1 MCENP
6 KWKKFSESR
15 RAKDQGRVVSDN
27 DACYTEQLRIIL
39 ISFSSFLLTILW
51 TFKIFVEELPWNVTF
66 NIHILQRTFDVVREQ
81 WVSWVNTSC
90 YNKLRNTCTSWLQ
103 HEKSLLSSH
112 IKSKQMFLI
121 SKEVF
126 LQVVTQR
133 PRHFLFCG
141 SVIFNQRCHTCLQK
155 MIGRWKQRRVSHT
168 HLFHAD
174 SSVKSHSNG
183 RHSWELK
190 SKFASAYLARHLYY
204 LKELFGGKM
213 GNPLKMKCK
222 CSKLKPD
229 TPLKVSY

>member
-126 LQVVTQR
+126 LQVVIQR

-141 SVIFNQRCHTCLQK
+141 SVIFNKGVTPVFKKWLEDESKGECHAHTSSTQ
-155 MIGRWKQRRVSHT
+155 IPVSKAT
-168 HLFHAD
+168 QMVDIVGNWNPSL
-174 SSVKSHSNG
+174 
-183 RHSWELK
+183 
-190 SKFASAYLARHLYY
+190 LARI
-204 LKELFGGKM
+204 
-213 GNPLKMKCK
+213 
-222 CSKLKPD
+222 
-229 TPLKVSY
+229 